1 MKIKKGDKVRVIS
14 GKDKGKTGVV
24 LRALPRENS
33 IIVEGVA
40 LYKRHMKG
48 SSGKVGRIIEKSRSI
63 NASNVALVS
72 TPKIKSALDA
82 K

>member
-14 GKDKGKTGVV
+14 GKDKGKTGAV
-24 LRALPRENS
+24 LRAMPRENS

>member
-24 LRALPRENS
+24 LRAFPRENS
-33 IIVEGVA
+33 VIVEGVA

-48 SSGKVGRIIEKSRSI
+48 SQGKVGRIIEKSRPI